1 VLDCSVTAAWFYADE
16 RDAYSREVAKFL
28 IAGIAYVPVLWKLEL
43 ANALVIGERRRRIT
57 RDHIE
62 KGLTEIEALDIRESD
77 DDLQPLD
84 LVRLATAWN
93 LSVYD
98 ATYVQLAQRMQLPL
112 ATLDDAMSAAAT
124 AGGVKKFGAHQS
136 SHESR

>member
-1 VLDCSVTAAWFYADE
+1 MLDCSVTAAWFYADQH
-16 RDAYSREVAKFL
+16 DAYSREVARFL
-28 IAGIAYVPVLWKLEL
+28 VTGVAFVPVLWKLEL
-43 ANALVIGERRRRIT
+43 ANALVVGERRRRIS

-62 KGLTEIEALDIRESD
+62 KGLSEIDALDIRESE

-84 LVRLATAWN
+84 LVRLANAWN

-112 ATLDDAMSAAAT
+112 ATLDDEMNAAAR
-124 AGGVKKFGAHQS
+124 AGGVKIFEQPRS
-136 SHESR
+136 SS